1 MVIMIMHDH
10 TDHSDSTNNND
21 INDDDGDIDQN
32 DWCNH
37 KKKDRLM
44 TMMITTMLP
53 IMSIAIIVITPTIIG
68 LYSGSSYH
76 NYASYNSEWSE
87 EV

>member
-37 KKKDRLM
+37 
-44 TMMITTMLP
+44 
-53 IMSIAIIVITPTIIG
+53 
-68 LYSGSSYH
+68 
-76 NYASYNSEWSE
+76 
-87 EV
+87 